1 MKKIL
6 VSFVVLFAFMH
17 TFAQDIPQYQA
28 YYLVYDFIDELAG
41 QGVIEVNSAVKPYS
55 RMFIAEKL
63 TEAARQTSK
72 LSKRQQDDLKFYLN
86 DYAPEC
92 GKLPDSKLII
102 WETDIHKAALN
113 QPAFHYVDP
122 KFRAVIRPILGMEIT
137 TNTSDKI
144 TKRWYGAEIQMML
157 GKHLSVFG
165 SLRDISVD
173 GDTLASGRFL
183 NDLPGY
189 QYKESAKGG
198 DYSDSRGGVTYANEW
213 GSIGLVKDNPVWGDN
228 YHGSN
233 ILSGRTPSFP
243 MIKLQLKPVKWFQLD
258 YFHGW
263 LNSNVVDST
272 DYYVDDLG
280 VRQYRNRPKY
290 MAANMLTFTP
300 IAKLNISL
308 GNSIIYAESSVHATY
323 FIPVGFYKSMDH
335 TLTKGTKIEN
345 QNSQVYFNISSRNIN
360 HLHLYASV
368 FFDEVEMSRF
378 KPSSKERNP
387 VSYKLGFNLT
397 GLPVQDLSFTGEFTK
412 TNILVYK
419 HSIPA
424 LTYASNGYNL
434 GSYLGDNSQEI
445 YLSVRYKPIRGLLLN
460 VSYLNAEH
468 GNEYSYIRKNHIVS
482 NVISQPSLGDVIWSN
497 STFGLKATYELMNNA
512 YAVINIQNSN
522 IKGHDAKQTAIE
534 GETRMTAAQA
544 LDYYTPKFLQGNK
557 TVITV
562 GLSFGF

>member
-6 VSFVVLFAFMH
+6 ALFVVLFAFMH

-28 YYLVYDFIDELAG
+28 YNLVYDFIDELAG
-41 QGVIEVNSAVKPYS
+41 QGIIEVNSVVKPYS
-55 RMFIAEKL
+55 RMYIAEKL
-63 TEAARQTSK
+63 TEAAHQTSK

-92 GKLPDSKLII
+92 GKLPDSKLVI
-102 WETDIHKAALN
+102 WETDIHKAAFN

-189 QYKESAKGG
+189 QYKESTKGG
-198 DYSDSRGGVTYANEW
+198 DYSDSRGGITYANEW

-243 MIKLQLKPVKWFQLD
+243 MVKLQLKPAKWFQLD

-272 DYYVDDLG
+272 DYYEDNIG
-280 VRQYRNRPKY
+280 ERKYRDRPKY
-290 MAANMLTFTP
+290 MAANMMTFTP

-323 FIPVGFYKSMDH
+323 FIPIGFYKSMDH
-335 TLTKGTKIEN
+335 TLTKGAKIEN

-360 HLHLYASV
+360 HLHLYASL

-397 GLPVQDLSFTGEFTK
+397 GLPVQDLSLTGEFTRS
-412 TNILVYK
+412 NILTYK

-445 YLSVRYKPIRGLLLN
+445 YLSLRYKPIRGLLLN
-460 VSYLNAEH
+460 LSYLNAEH
-468 GNEYSYIRKNHIVS
+468 GNEYSYIRQGHIVS

-497 STFGLKATYELMNNA
+497 STFGLKATYELMNNT
-512 YAVINIQNSN
+512 YAVINVQSSN
-522 IKGHDAKQTAIE
+522 IKGHDAKQTAID

-557 TVITV
+557 TVITI